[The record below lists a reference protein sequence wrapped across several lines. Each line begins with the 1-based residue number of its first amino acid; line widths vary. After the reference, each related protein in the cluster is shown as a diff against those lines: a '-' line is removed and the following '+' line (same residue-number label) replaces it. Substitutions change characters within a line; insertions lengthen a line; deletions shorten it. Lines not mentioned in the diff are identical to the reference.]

1 MRFTSFASAI
11 FHTSARVSIIAAAML
26 ASVSAFAQ
34 ETRSTI
40 LGTVKDQS
48 GAIVAGA
55 TVDVTNTETNATT
68 KLSTNSSGYF
78 EAPYLLPGVYSI
90 TVTAQ
95 GFKRYVQQGYT
106 LTVNSRQ
113 NIDVTLWDVP
123 ETNITSSN
131 FGRVTTQWNTPRFIQ
146 FQLRYTF

>member
-11 FHTSARVSIIAAAML
+11 FRSSARVSVIALAMS

-55 TVDVTNTETNATT
+55 IVDVTNIETNSTT
-68 KLSTNSSGYF
+68 KLSTNGSGYF

-95 GFKRYVQQGYT
+95 GFKRHVQQGYA

-113 NIDVTLWDVP
+113 NIDVRS
-123 ETNITSSN
+123 EEHTSELQS
-131 FGRVTTQWNTPRFIQ
+131 
-146 FQLRYTF
+146 LRHLVC